1 MHGQRFAVSR
11 DNAMDMAN
19 DLAILLEIKVPSICV
34 DLLAEGRI
42 RGAGR
47 ALFFLFT
54 VAVLRP
60 ARRLLAIRTRQL
72 LVKRVQAIGFGVDTG
87 AGGQF

>member
-1 MHGQRFAVSR
+1 MHGQRFAVSP

-42 RGAGR
+42 RGA
-47 ALFFLFT
+47 
-54 VAVLRP
+54 
-60 ARRLLAIRTRQL
+60 
-72 LVKRVQAIGFGVDTG
+72 
-87 AGGQF
+87 